1 MQQLQVRLLYQGGA
15 DMKKINIVKSVAVPW
30 LLPNIDTDIISP
42 MKRILYNFN
51 ELEKYTFEA
60 FRFIDGDGDRGEL
73 DPDFPLNRFS
83 YKDAKL
89 MIVGEN
95 FGCGSS
101 RETAP
106 EGIAGM
112 GIECIIGSSFGGIF
126 FKNCFQQG
134 ILPIVLPNKTIDTMV
149 EQTLEGEFV
158 VNLFDMTIITP
169 RGEIIDFYV
178 EPLRREYLLE
188 GVDDVGRTLKKVKT
202 IGEFKAK
209 DKLLRPWIYLCTK

>member
-1 MQQLQVRLLYQGGA
+1 MR
-15 DMKKINIVKSVAVPW
+15 KIQIVKSVAVPW

-42 MKRILYNFN
+42 MKRILYNIN
-51 ELEKYTFEA
+51 ELDKYAFEP
-60 FRFIDGDGDRGEL
+60 FRFLNGDGDNGEL
-73 DPDFPLNRFS
+73 NPEFPLNLPA
-83 YKDAKL
+83 YQGAKI

-126 FKNCFQQG
+126 FKNCFRQG
-134 ILPIVLPNKTIDTMV
+134 ILPIILPLETVISMS

-158 VNLFDMTIITP
+158 VNLYEQTITTP
-169 RGEIIDFYV
+169 RDEIIKFHV
-178 EPLRREYLLE
+178 EPLSRASLLE
-188 GVDDVGRTLKKVKT
+188 GLDDVGRTLKKVEK
-202 IGEFKAK
+202 INQFKAE
-209 DKLLRPWIYLCTK
+209 DKILRPWIYRSTK